1 MKIFLAIL
9 SLIVLSIAFII
20 ICNGK
25 DFYSVMV
32 LNQSDDSIIVRC
44 SLVDSRG
51 KEDVEVIS
59 DEARTVLTKHQKKLG
74 LFQNLARVDGCRYSI
89 GISKEGHEEVSTK
102 VILDSSTM
110 DLLDKGKLCL
120 LITEKNIRLKLE
132 VAPMSLANSLG
143 GR

>member
-59 DEARTVLTKHQKKLG
+59 DEARRVLTKHQKKLG
-74 LFQNLARVDGCRYSI
+74 LFQNLARVDGCQYSI

-102 VILDSSTM
+102 VILGSSTM
-110 DLLDKGKLCL
+110 DLLDKGKRCL
-120 LITEKNIRLKLE
+120 LITEKNNRLKLE
-132 VAPMSLANSLG
+132 VVPMSFANSVG